1 MDTENESL
9 QEQVEDLKILIG
21 SIVEERKQLKDQLT
35 ELQKRVDTM
44 RAENQALKMKL
55 NEIPSSVVF
64 YFLIFSMNKNILNN
78 THRLMKKVYY

>member
-1 MDTENESL
+1 MNLNAPIRPQRPPKNTSSTDLDTENESL

-44 RAENQALKMKL
+44 RA
-55 NEIPSSVVF
+55 
-64 YFLIFSMNKNILNN
+64 
-78 THRLMKKVYY
+78 